1 MLLLFILMLLLFSR
15 QVVSNS
21 LQPHG
26 LATPKHTRLL
36 YPSPLNWW
44 YLPTIS
50 SSVVPFSSCLQ
61 SFPASGFFPVSQMLA
76 SGGQSIGASGTIYW
90 PPTLEDETLVLT
102 SFSQSVQLL
111 SHVQLFATAWTAA
124 CQASLSI
131 ANSQS
136 LPKLMS
142 IESVMPS
149 NHLILCSPLLLLPS
163 IFLSIRVFSNES
175 ARHIRWPK
183 YWSFSFNISPS
194 LPITIHNSL
203 FPSFPSKLRSQ
214 VSVKLIFGS

>member
-21 LQPHG
+21 LQPNG

-61 SFPASGFFPVSQMLA
+61 SFPASGFFPVSQLFA

-111 SHVQLFATAWTAA
+111 SHVQLFATAWTEA

-142 IESVMPS
+142 IESVIHPS
-149 NHLILCSPLLLLPS
+149 HPLL
-163 IFLSIRVFSNES
+163 
-175 ARHIRWPK
+175 
-183 YWSFSFNISPS
+183 SPS
-194 LPITIHNSL
+194 PALNLSQHQGFFKLVSSSRQVAKVL
-203 FPSFPSKLRSQ
+203 EFQLQHQSFQWTPRTDL
-214 VSVKLIFGS
+214 L